1 MFLELSLAHSVRA
14 HVQQRRPGVA
24 TGTQPVNAEAREDD
38 PFPSNN
44 NRNELGGATFGLN
57 SKLTLGPL
65 KSWRGISDHFLDRA
79 EAIAHGNK
87 VGDSAIAVKP
97 PQGWRSS

>member
-1 MFLELSLAHSVRA
+1 MTQALFLQMFLELSLAHSVRA

-44 NRNELGGATFGLN
+44 NRNELGWRDIRVELKIDPRPAE
-57 SKLTLGPL
+57 KLAGDIGPF
-65 KSWRGISDHFLDRA
+65 S
-79 EAIAHGNK
+79 
-87 VGDSAIAVKP
+87 
-97 PQGWRSS
+97 